1 MRYALMAVLAMGV
14 VGGYGS
20 AVARAAHHARGG
32 CSAGGGWHEGRWG
45 ARAHDE
51 DTPQRAAT
59 EKVAAPAPAP
69 QVVIVTPGAAAAP
82 QTIVVP
88 AAVPQTIV
96 VPAAAP
102 PPTVVV
108 PPVPTATP

>member
-32 CSAGGGWHEGRWG
+32 CSPGGGWHEGRWG
-45 ARAHDE
+45 ARVHDE
-51 DTPQRAAT
+51 EAPQRAAA
-59 EKVAAPAPAP
+59 EKVAVPVPAP
-69 QVVIVTPGAAAAP
+69 QVVVVMPGAAAAP

-88 AAVPQTIV
+88 SAGPLPV
-96 VPAAAP
+96 VAS
-102 PPTVVV
+102 PTQPVVV
-108 PPVPTATP
+108 PPATP